1 MTINISLSTDSI
13 REAIETLS
21 MYRDIFEDGV
31 KTVVDILAQEGAM
44 VANAAYGGMAKARA
58 ESNDTSA
65 QIIVSGKAPGIAE
78 FGAGYATME
87 FHPFAD
93 RAPYPVEVGSYSRAQ
108 RPYGLFY
115 ITNDLTDGTDGYW
128 IFGGQYYDRVEP
140 RHGLL
145 DAYDHIMAE
154 STEIAKG
161 VLSL

>member
-1 MTINISLSTDSI
+1 VNINISLSTESI
-13 REAIETLS
+13 RSAIETLTA
-21 MYRDIFEDGV
+21 YKDIFEQGV
-31 KTVVDILAQEGAM
+31 ETVVDILAEEGAM

-58 ESNDTSA
+58 ESYENTA
-65 QIIVSGKAPGIAE
+65 QIVVSGKEPGIAE

-87 FHPFAD
+87 YHPFAKN
-93 RAPYPVEVGSYSRAQ
+93 APFPVKVASYSEAQ